1 MFPRTTRRPPLLVLA
16 ALALVLG
23 GCAASGGEGG
33 SANDPTTTVAPADPT
48 TTAAT
53 DDPVDDPADDPTDD
67 PADDPTDDPA
77 DDPADDPSDDPADGP
92 DTSEIVDTN
101 YTDVV
106 EVEGAALA
114 VPPTYARWE
123 ISDTM
128 ACISPTDYADDEFC
142 DGIEVRWGD
151 ALDTATH
158 GNPYDPDQDEY
169 AWYAG
174 SDVPLCSPTYDE
186 TALVS
191 SSTRTNV
198 GTRDVG
204 GEQADFYAWA
214 LGCDNGAD
222 LEVFQWYLPEAGLL
236 FTNRGG
242 SIMNPIIVDHV
253 ALAP

>member
-1 MFPRTTRRPPLLVLA
+1 MPVRRPRRSPLPLLATAVA
-16 ALALVLG
+16 VLVLG
-23 GCAASGGEGG
+23 GCAASGGEQASDG
-33 SANDPTTTVAPADPT
+33 PT
-48 TTAAT
+48 TTAAPADAT
-53 DDPVDDPADDPTDD
+53 TTTAADEPVDDPADDPADEPVEDTDVE
-67 PADDPTDDPA
+67 PTDE
-77 DDPADDPSDDPADGP
+77 PADDPSDGP
-92 DTSEIVDTN
+92 STEDIVDTN
-101 YTDVV
+101 HPDVL
-106 EVEGAALA
+106 ELDGAAVA
-114 VPPTYARWE
+114 VPPTYELWE
-123 ISDTM
+123 VSDTI

-191 SSTRTNV
+191 SSSRTTV

-204 GEQADFYAWA
+204 GEQAEFYAWT

-222 LEVFQWYLPEAGLL
+222 LEVFQWHLPEAGFL

-242 SIMNPIIVDHV
+242 SIMNEIVVDHV
-253 ALAP
+253 ALA